1 MVQKEYKKL
10 GKAEVKWFSNIYSQY
25 GISADLSKVG
35 LTKAWPK
42 PKDKTE
48 VKSFLATVQACQA
61 FMINDLC
68 GHGSTTATIYTK
80 EHQF

>member
-10 GKAEVKWFSNIYSQY
+10 GKAEVKWFGNIYSQY
-25 GISADLSKVG
+25 GISADPSKVE
-35 LTKAWPK
+35 LIKAWPT

-48 VKSFLATVQACQA
+48 VTSFLASVQACQA
-61 FMINDLC
+61 FMIKDLC
-68 GHGSTTATIYTK
+68 GYGSTTATIYTE